1 MRRQHAEGI
10 CGDGARLHQ
19 ALAIHLKVLD
29 NERARTLNYFP
40 QVAATMIAPTMPPQL
55 RLLALQKSASDVK
68 RVAARR
74 HNPLAAITTQP
85 AAWVWSRKKSGI

>member
-68 RVAARR
+68 ECGPPTQSACGD
-74 HNPLAAITTQP
+74 HNTACGIIM
-85 AAWVWSRKKSGI
+85 SKKSGI